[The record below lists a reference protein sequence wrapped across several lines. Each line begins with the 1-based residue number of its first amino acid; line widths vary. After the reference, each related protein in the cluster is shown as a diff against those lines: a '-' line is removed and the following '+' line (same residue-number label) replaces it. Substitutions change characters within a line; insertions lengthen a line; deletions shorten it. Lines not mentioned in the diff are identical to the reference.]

1 MRGHSLAWAG
11 GVGVMSALGSIL
23 ALIGNR
29 PVFTVEVEDLSNAP
43 RVTRVV
49 GHEGLS
55 RLYEFRV
62 ELACGPEVELADLTG
77 KTVALCIEGIDEA
90 RHVHGMVG
98 EVDYVGESRNYGLF
112 EVTLVPKIWRLQHR
126 HDCRIFQ
133 HKTTEEVVRQ
143 VLKAAGVSAKAYR
156 FDLHGSYTPRNY
168 CVQYRESDLAFVSR
182 LLEEDG
188 IFYFFQ
194 HSAES
199 HVMVMADH
207 ISAHPP
213 IPGVESVWWNPPG
226 GLVHD
231 REHILD
237 FRFGE
242 RVRPG
247 TATLRDF
254 HFPTP
259 VADMQAREQAA
270 ENRDLEV
277 YDYPGEYREV
287 AGASLDRGQALARV
301 RLQELQRSRRV
312 GAGKSDCMRLVP
324 GHTFRLAGHGRNEL
338 NLEFLLTSVV
348 HRGYQPQVLGEDA
361 TGVFD
366 YKAEF
371 VCMERSAPYR
381 PPRETPRPVM
391 RGLQSATVVGPAGE
405 EVHTDEQG
413 RVMVQFHW
421 DRQGQHDEQS
431 SCWVRVSQLWAGAGW
446 GAMFLPRIGHEVL
459 VDFLEGDPDRP
470 IITGRAYHGLN
481 DLPYALPAEKTKST
495 IKSDSSRGGGG
506 YNELRFED
514 RKGEEQVFIRAEND
528 LDIFVQHDRMEDVH
542 HDRHLRVG
550 QTTPQGKVG
559 DYNQLVLR
567 DKHTR
572 VERDTH
578 THIGGSVLLRIGGL
592 DGDGNQHVVIEGSR
606 LEQIKGDQHH
616 HVEGGARTKIDGSRS
631 LTVDGATH
639 LKAGSTYALAAG
651 QEVHIMAPKIVLEA
665 SEGITFKGPGG
676 FITIDSGG
684 VVIQG
689 QMVRINSGGA
699 ALSGSGADPQLPED
713 PLIAQPVTPRG
724 ADHGLEA

>member
-1 MRGHSLAWAG
+1 M
-11 GVGVMSALGSIL
+11 GVLSTIW

-29 PVFTVEVEDLSNAP
+29 PVFTYEVEGLAEPP
-43 RVTRVV
+43 RVTRLS

-55 RLYEFRV
+55 RPYEFRV
-62 ELACGPEVELADLTG
+62 ELACGPEVELADLSG
-77 KTVALCIEGIDEA
+77 KAGALCIEGIDEP
-90 RHVHGMVG
+90 RFVHGIIG

-112 EVTLVPKIWRLQHR
+112 EVVLVPTIWRLKHR

-156 FDLHGSYTPRNY
+156 FDLHGNYTARNY
-168 CVQYRESDLAFVSR
+168 CVQYRESDLAFISR

-188 IFYFFQ
+188 IFYFFE
-194 HSAES
+194 HTAES
-199 HVMVMADH
+199 HVMVIADH
-207 ISAHPP
+207 VGAHPR
-213 IPGVESVWWNPPG
+213 IPGADTVWWNPPG
-226 GLVHD
+226 GLLHA
-231 REHILD
+231 REHVLD
-237 FRFGE
+237 FRFGQ
-242 RVRPG
+242 RIRPG

-259 VADMQAREQAA
+259 TADMQAREQAA
-270 ENRDLEV
+270 DDRDLEV
-277 YDYPGEYREV
+277 YDYPGEYREA
-287 AGASLDRGQALARV
+287 AGASLDRGQMLAKV
-301 RLQELQRSRRV
+301 RLQELQSSRRV
-312 GAGKSDCMRLVP
+312 GSGKADCMRLVP
-324 GHTFRLAGHGRNEL
+324 GHTFHLAGHGRGEL
-338 NLEFLLTSVV
+338 NLEYLLTGVV
-348 HRGYQPQVLGEDA
+348 HHGRQPQALDEDA
-361 TGVFD
+361 AGEFS
-366 YKAEF
+366 YSAEF
-371 VCMERSAPYR
+371 TCMERSVPYR
-381 PPRETPRPVM
+381 PARATPRPFV

-405 EVHTDEQG
+405 EVHTDDQG

-421 DRQGQHDEQS
+421 DRQGERDEQS

-514 RKGEEQVFIRAEND
+514 RKGEEQVFIRAEKN

-550 QTTPQGKVG
+550 ETTPQGKVG

-578 THIGGSVLLRIGGL
+578 THIGGNVLLRIGG
-592 DGDGNQHVVIEGSR
+592 
-606 LEQIKGDQHH
+606 
-616 HVEGGARTKIDGSRS
+616 IDG
-631 LTVDGATH
+631 
-639 LKAGSTYALAAG
+639 
-651 QEVHIMAPKIVLEA
+651 
-665 SEGITFKGPGG
+665 EG
-676 FITIDSGG
+676 
-684 VVIQG
+684 
-689 QMVRINSGGA
+689 
-699 ALSGSGADPQLPED
+699 
-713 PLIAQPVTPRG
+713 
-724 ADHGLEA
+724 